1 MRLSL
6 LVLLLISNLAHA
18 AAARVE
24 AFAPVFELAGIRL
37 LCEQSAPLLERG
49 LNKRQQAQLGDAFA
63 ADALCLDLA
72 RQLAD
77 TFDQARLQQ
86 IQGVLGSP
94 AAQRFSEAE
103 RAVGEDG
110 GAALAGY
117 RAQLAQRPPREERL
131 ALVRRLDSAAHTSEL
146 ASLLRYEVGK
156 TQALLALM
164 ARGDS
169 LDEQALSRQT
179 VSQAT
184 ALRASSVEAVE
195 SFMLYAY
202 RQMPSAQL
210 AEYAALYEQ
219 PAVAL
224 LLERCVQALPQLFAE
239 RRVMLRKATAKKH

>member
-6 LVLLLISNLAHA
+6 LVLLLISNLALA
-18 AAARVE
+18 APGKVE

-37 LCEQSAPLLERG
+37 LCEQSAPLLQRG

-63 ADALCLDLA
+63 ADALCQDLA

-86 IQGVLGSP
+86 IQSVLDSP
-94 AAQRFSEAE
+94 LAQRFSAAE
-103 RAVGEDG
+103 RSVGEDG
-110 GAALAGY
+110 GAALASY
-117 RAQLAQRPPREERL
+117 RLQLAQRPPREERL

-179 VSQAT
+179 ASQAV
-184 ALRASSVEAVE
+184 ALRASSGEAVE
-195 SFMLYAY
+195 SFMLFAY

-219 PAVAL
+219 PMVKL
-224 LLERCVQALPQLFAE
+224 LLESSAQVLPQLFAE
-239 RRVMLRKATAKKH
+239 RRAMLRKAAKP